1 MCEPWL
7 ESLKVQLLLTEA
19 KEGESA
25 EEKAEQQE
33 KRHEYVQALIQ
44 GTDEEKAA
52 KYENLM
58 NIWNLHQA
66 RDGRAEIYGLNAKEI
81 KELAVKNE
89 KTLVKELIELR
100 G

>member
-1 MCEPWL
+1 M
-7 ESLKVQLLLTEA
+7 T
-19 KEGESA
+19 
-25 EEKAEQQE
+25 
-33 KRHEYVQALIQ
+33 
-44 GTDEEKAA
+44 
-52 KYENLM
+52 
-58 NIWNLHQA
+58 IWNLHQV